1 MGQISDL
8 VPDKIRPKKSSD
20 ARGILRWAALFL
32 GELRDGLTM
41 INMQAAFLIASKQYS
56 EKQAGTLF
64 FVFGMSQFLAQTPAG
79 YLMDYTDRKILWLSL
94 ACIAT
99 TSLTLVTAGFAQ
111 EAGGNLG
118 FMVFVKFLQ
127 GAVTAFIPPG
137 LNSITQGIVGSVG
150 MTNQVAKNE
159 MMNHLGTA
167 IIVLCGSLIAYFL
180 YPNIGLLFIVS
191 PVACAGVL
199 YFLNSIRPED
209 IDHDA
214 ARGLKIESATD
225 KAGLGL
231 DTKPSSS
238 SMNEQQEGAYKP
250 PAADAEDYGDGSA
263 GAGASAPASP
273 GNKKGNILT
282 KPSFNFGFG
291 AASKAGDN
299 DPSSAEHTADTP
311 LHVLRDPTLLT
322 FLVCCFLFHL
332 SNGTVLPLVMQTLAL
347 GEGQSGILLSGMCI
361 IVAQLT
367 MVAAAKICGDFS
379 TRYGRKVLFLIG
391 FFTVPVRC
399 FILYWLTGIRDDDG
413 TAPTWVQLLTLST
426 QIMDGVGAGTFGTMY
441 ILVTSDI
448 SGGTGRFSMTL
459 GLTTAAMSIGG
470 TVSGYLGQALAQD
483 IGYRE
488 AFAILGFMST
498 VPCLMY
504 LFCMPETLPDYARDG
519 GAGAKQPEL
528 KTMTSIAEHD
538 EEDGSHGGR
547 ADRPYVEMT

>member
-1 MGQISDL
+1 MAKIADL
-8 VPDKIRPKKSSD
+8 VPNKIRPKKSDD
-20 ARGILRWAALFL
+20 ARGILKWAALFL

-56 EKQAGTLF
+56 EKQAGILF

-79 YLMDYTDRKILWLSL
+79 YLMDYTDRKILWLSM
-94 ACIAT
+94 ACIST
-99 TSLTLVTAGFAQ
+99 TALTLITAGFAA
-111 EAGGNLG
+111 EGGGNLG
-118 FMVFVKFLQ
+118 LMVLVKFLQ

-150 MTNQVAKNE
+150 MTIQVAKNE

-167 IIVLCGSLIAYFL
+167 IIVLSGSLIAFFL
-180 YPNIGLLFIVS
+180 YPQIGLLFIVS
-191 PVACAGVL
+191 PIACAGVL
-199 YFLNSIRPED
+199 YFLNSIKPED

-214 ARGLKIESATD
+214 ARGLKIESSTD

-231 DTKPSSS
+231 ETKPSSS
-238 SMNEQQEGAYKP
+238 SMNEQQGAYKP
-250 PAADAEDYGDGSA
+250 PAADAEDYGDA
-263 GAGASAPASP
+263 GAGDVTSP
-273 GNKKGNILT
+273 TSKEQIQT

-291 AASKAGDN
+291 GPGSAAD
-299 DPSSAEHTADTP
+299 DPAHPKADTP
-311 LHVLRDPTLLT
+311 LQVLRDPTLLT

-332 SNGTVLPLVMQTLAL
+332 SNGTVLPLVMQTLAI
-347 GEGQSGILLSGMCI
+347 GEGRTGILLSGMCI

-379 TRYGRKVLFLIG
+379 SRYGRKVLFLVG
-391 FFTVPVRC
+391 LFTVPVRC
-399 FILYWLTGIRDDDG
+399 FILFVLTGIRDADG

-426 QIMDGVGAGTFGTMY
+426 QILDGVGAGTFGTMY

-470 TVSGYLGQALAQD
+470 TVSGYLGEALAED

-488 AFAILGFMST
+488 AFVILGIMACI
-498 VPCLMY
+498 PALLYM
-504 LFCMPETLPDYARDG
+504 FCMPETLPDYARDG
-519 GAGAKQPEL
+519 GAAKKPKLE
-528 KTMTSIAEHD
+528 TMTSIAEHD
-538 EEDGSHGGR
+538 EEDGSHSK
-547 ADRPYVEMT
+547 PYVEMT